1 MQDNG
6 QSTCNSPFTSSSSCG
21 FYPFPDRLALSH
33 FTAHICQKSAKL
45 ISSWIN
51 SWKFETNVRWRNLS
65 YSNWDI
71 NSYPSEL
78 IGVLMW
84 VENLQIYQWTFIL
97 STFDHFLRICSF
109 VMIYCLICESLRKHR
124 MMQKLIEFV
133 LKFGFWLLDF
143 EFESVSWV

>member
-1 MQDNG
+1 MQFSLYF
-6 QSTCNSPFTSSSSCG
+6 QFQLWLLPLSWSACFES
-21 FYPFPDRLALSH
+21 FYCPHMPK
-33 FTAHICQKSAKL
+33 IC
-45 ISSWIN
+45 
-51 SWKFETNVRWRNLS
+51 ETNIIVDQLVEIWNHVRWRNLS

-109 VMIYCLICESLRKHR
+109 VMIYCLICESMRKHR